1 MPPEADGRHP
11 YQTPRS
17 IRASPWRW
25 SAAACPSAR
34 PTPAAGQR
42 ARSAALH
49 GCSPPRPDHAAQS
62 HSPVSGTAP
71 LASHCARTQTAHRP
85 HRTLHS
91 PSRLPEASLAPSGPN
106 AQACTT
112 SRWPGAGQPRCA
124 IPPRFGS
131 TEWLRRPRRAS
142 VSAESALAGA
152 PGRSWGGGGGAE
164 GEIQHCRRAVGLGAG
179 QGGTT
184 RTTGTRPSRR
194 AHVSRGAGCPR
205 ARSTR
210 AHSGRGCRRPTP
222 APAHLA
228 KKRPTRKE
236 PRPTCYEAGLGG
248 AQRGRVSR
256 WESSRTGIA
265 RARARVRGAPP
276 SRRSER
282 VP

>member
-17 IRASPWRW
+17 IHASPWRW
-25 SAAACPSAR
+25 SAAARPSAR

-42 ARSAALH
+42 ARSAAL
-49 GCSPPRPDHAAQS
+49 S

-71 LASHCARTQTAHRP
+71 LASHCARTPTANRL

-124 IPPRFGS
+124 IPPRLGS

-152 PGRSWGGGGGAE
+152 PGSGWGGGGGAE
-164 GEIQHCRRAVGLGAG
+164 GDSTLQARLGSGGKAGRDDTHHRHPSFASCPCKQRRWLPS
-179 QGGTT
+179 GTFHT
-184 RTTGTRPSRR
+184 RTFGSRLPPPD
-194 AHVSRGAGCPR
+194 ASSCPLGEKATYAKGA
-205 ARSTR
+205 
-210 AHSGRGCRRPTP
+210 
-222 APAHLA
+222 APDML
-228 KKRPTRKE
+228 
-236 PRPTCYEAGLGG
+236 
-248 AQRGRVSR
+248 
-256 WESSRTGIA
+256 
-265 RARARVRGAPP
+265 
-276 SRRSER
+276 
-282 VP
+282 